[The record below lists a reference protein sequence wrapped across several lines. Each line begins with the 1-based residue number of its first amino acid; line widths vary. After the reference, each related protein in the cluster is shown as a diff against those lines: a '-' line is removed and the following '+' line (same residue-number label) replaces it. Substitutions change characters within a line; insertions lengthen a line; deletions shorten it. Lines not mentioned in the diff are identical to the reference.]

1 MDYGRVEVIIMLSKL
16 LDAAVVEAGAELG
29 KNSIYMNTNEF
40 YEESLLARFP
50 LKFDQLTAVKT
61 VAAMLGLVP

>member
-1 MDYGRVEVIIMLSKL
+1 MQLELELSLAKI
-16 LDAAVVEAGAELG
+16 V
-29 KNSIYMNTNEF
+29 YMNTNEF

>member
-1 MDYGRVEVIIMLSKL
+1 MIEVIIMLSQL
-16 LDAAVVEAGAELG
+16 LDAAGAGAELG

-61 VAAMLGLVP
+61 VEALLQLC

>member
-1 MDYGRVEVIIMLSKL
+1 MDYGRVEVIIMLSQL
-16 LDAAVVEAGAELG
+16 LDAAVVEAGPELD